1 MKRASSDV
9 ALAVQLRTIW
19 TLGSVGSL
27 TDDELVE
34 RFLARTDMAE
44 SEAAFAALVERHGA
58 MVLSVCK
65 RIVQHDHDAHDAFQA
80 TFLVLARKAGSIP
93 GRGATA
99 AWLFGIARRVAVKAR
114 ADVARRRRQ
123 LENFHA
129 KRLAQGDGAATT
141 NDPEP
146 EPDYGPL
153 IAAIDNL
160 PDRLRTPVILHY
172 FEGIATEA
180 IAARLG
186 CRRGTVLSRLA
197 RARARLRRRLEHRGY
212 SLDVL
217 MPAAS
222 AGGRMF
228 PSATVPVQLVE
239 STVRA
244 ASSLALAGTMIESLI
259 PTTALYLSKAVTRN
273 LALAKV
279 RLASVVVVL
288 GMASVAIGL
297 SMAGPV
303 AEKGEPAGLNAK
315 GVGEQAG
322 GRQAADLPKAS
333 GSKKGDSVTIRGQ
346 VIGHDGKP
354 VEGAQIVLSLPSLT
368 MQSDRSSP
376 QSLGISR
383 AAGRFEVALS
393 REALA
398 RRGPSGV
405 ERPVISA
412 VAAGHA
418 PDWVKLDPQDTG
430 DPPSLTLRLRRD
442 DVPVEGRV
450 TGPDGKPVSDLTVY
464 TVLLA
469 NFAAE
474 SLEKL
479 KQNAGTLNDS
489 AFEQLFMDALILAKV
504 GFISPVRTDIDGRF
518 RLTGIGRDRAAL
530 LLIEGESVEQLRAMI
545 YTSSDRAY
553 VPLAL
558 PAHDFG
564 DRLFGPRCELTVAPG
579 RVIDGVIHE
588 SNSARPVRGA
598 MVRSAGFMLSATSD
612 AQGHFRIPSQPKQS
626 RQDLEVITEGQPY
639 IQVGKT
645 ISDAPGLGPVHVEI
659 ALKRGVWV
667 EGKVQNQSDGRPVS
681 AIVRYYPLRDN
692 PQLKDCPDASFF
704 DKNLSDD
711 GEFPTD
717 AAGKFRAV
725 ALPGEGILAVQ
736 TTDRKFLVAKP
747 LPEELAGKVLYNDGF
762 ENAMKQFQAL
772 VAISPGPAEQVT
784 VPDIVVV
791 QGRTQHVQV
800 LRADGKAAAGVPL
813 VALLPPVGSGELSSR
828 GEFTFVHPEPG
839 NDESV
844 VIAREDGA
852 AGAAL
857 IVNGRE
863 PDPIQ
868 VTLEATATV
877 TGRLVDEQGKPRPNI
892 PIVVNQAFG
901 TISCHRFGVQPP
913 TGPDGRFRISGLVPG
928 VAYSFDA
935 MELDNTTHQNRFLGW
950 IGKPQQTFKAGE
962 TQDWGDV
969 CAKESY
975 RLGPAGPDSG
985 RD

>member
-9 ALAVQLRTIW
+9 ALAVQLKTIW

-34 RFLARTDMAE
+34 RFLARSDMAE

-65 RIVQHDHDAHDAFQA
+65 RIMQHDHDAHDAFQA

-99 AWLFGIARRVAVKAR
+99 AWLFGVARRGAVKAR
-114 ADVARRRRQ
+114 AGATRRRRQ
-123 LENFHA
+123 LEKLHA
-129 KRLAQGDGAATT
+129 QRLAQGECAATM
-141 NDPEP
+141 NAPEP

-153 IAAIDNL
+153 LAAIDTL

-180 IAARLG
+180 IAARVG

-197 RARARLRRRLEHRGY
+197 RARTRLRRRLEHRGY

-222 AGGRMF
+222 AEGRMF
-228 PSATVPVQLVE
+228 SSATVPAQLVE

-259 PTTALYLSKAVTRN
+259 PATALYLSRAVVRN
-273 LALAKV
+273 LAFARV
-279 RLASVVVVL
+279 RPAAVVVL
-288 GMASVAIGL
+288 LGIASVAIGL

-303 AEKGEPAGLNAK
+303 AEKGAPAGLNAK
-315 GVGEQAG
+315 GALEQAG
-322 GRQAADLPKAS
+322 GRQAADLPKPS
-333 GSKKGDSVTIRGQ
+333 ESKKGDSVTIRGQ
-346 VIGHDGKP
+346 VLDRDGKP
-354 VEGAQIVLSLPSLT
+354 VAGAQIVAALPRLT
-368 MQSDRSSP
+368 VQSDWSSP
-376 QSLGISR
+376 RSLGISR
-383 AAGRFEVALS
+383 AEGRFEVALP

-405 ERPVISA
+405 DRPVIAA

-418 PDWVKLDPQDTG
+418 PDWVKLDLEDAG

-450 TGPDGKPVSDLTVY
+450 TGPDGKPVSGLTVY

-469 NFAAE
+469 NFPAK
-474 SLEKL
+474 SLDKL
-479 KQNAGTLNDS
+479 KQNAGSPNDGL
-489 AFEQLFMDALILAKV
+489 FEQLFTGALILAKD
-504 GFISPVRTDIDGRF
+504 GFISSVRTDIDGRF
-518 RLTGIGRDRAAL
+518 RLPGVGRDRVAL
-530 LLIEGESVEQLRAMI
+530 VLIEGESVAQSQAMI
-545 YTSSDRAY
+545 YTSSDPAY

-558 PAHDFG
+558 PADDFG

-588 SNSARPVRGA
+588 SNSARPVGGV

-612 AQGHFRIPSQPKQS
+612 ARGHFRIPSQPKQS
-626 RQDLEVITEGQPY
+626 RADLEVVTEGQPY

-645 ISDAPGLGPVHVEI
+645 ISEAPGLGPIHVDV

-667 EGKVQNQSDGRPVS
+667 EGKVQNQADGRPVS
-681 AIVRYYPLRDN
+681 AIVQYYPLRDN
-692 PQLKDCPDASFF
+692 PHLKDCPDASFF

-717 AAGKFRAV
+717 ADGKFRVV
-725 ALPGEGILAVQ
+725 ALPGEGILAVR
-736 TTDRKFLVAKP
+736 TIDRKFVVAKP
-747 LPEELAGKVLYNDGF
+747 LSDELAGKVLYNDGF

-772 VAISPGPAEQVT
+772 VTINPGDVEQER
-784 VPDIVVV
+784 VPDIMVV

-800 LRADGKAAAGVPL
+800 LRADGTAAAGVL
-813 VALLPPVGSGELSSR
+813 MIGLLPPDGRGDLSSR

-844 VIAREDGA
+844 VIAQEDGV

-857 IVNGRE
+857 IVNGHE
-863 PDPIQ
+863 ADPIR
-868 VTLEATATV
+868 VTLQATSTV
-877 TGRLVDEQGKPRPNI
+877 TGRLIDEQGKARPNI
-892 PIVVNQAFG
+892 PIVVNHAFG
-901 TISCHRFGVQPP
+901 TISRHRFGVQPP
-913 TGPDGRFRISGLVPG
+913 TGPDGRFRIGGLVPG
-928 VAYSFDA
+928 VAYSIDA
-935 MELDNTTHQNRFLGW
+935 IEIDKTTHQNRFLGW
-950 IGKPQQTFKAGE
+950 IGKPEQKFKSGE

-969 CAKESY
+969 CAKKSY
-975 RLGPAGPDSG
+975 QLRADGGD
-985 RD
+985 